1 LLTLQKQANHRCG
14 DYSEEHLMKIFA
26 AIDLKDG
33 KCVRL
38 TQGDPNAEIIYGE
51 NPAAIAETWE
61 TIGVDWL
68 HVVNLDGAFG
78 DLQKSAKNIDALQAI
93 LDRVQTPVQFGGGL
107 RNPEDI
113 EQALNLGV
121 NRIIVG
127 SLAADRPRQMLDIL
141 GQFGPEQIVL
151 GLDVKDGRVA
161 THGWRQLAETDP
173 IKLVQ
178 LIHTAGLAH
187 VIYTDISRDGMLS
200 GVNVEA
206 TVALARAGNP
216 SPGSKR
222 RFQVIASGGVAGLE
236 DVKRIKAVEN
246 EGIEGLIIGKAL
258 YTGAVDLAEAMRIAH
273 AE

>member
-1 LLTLQKQANHRCG
+1 MN
-14 DYSEEHLMKIFA
+14 IFA

-38 TQGDPNAEIIYGE
+38 VQGDPNAETVYGDD
-51 NPAAIAETWE
+51 PAAIADTWE

-78 DLQKSAKNIDALQAI
+78 KPTQAAKNIDALQAI
-93 LDRVQTPVQFGGGL
+93 LDQVDTPVQFGGGL
-107 RNPEDI
+107 RAPEDI
-113 EQALNLGV
+113 ERALEMGV
-121 NRIIVG
+121 SRVVIG

-141 GQFGPEQIVL
+141 GRFGPEQVVL
-151 GLDVKDGRVA
+151 GLDVKQGRVA

-187 VIYTDISRDGMLS
+187 VIFTDVSRDGMLT
-200 GVNVEA
+200 GLNVEA
-206 TVALARAGNP
+206 TVGLARAGNP
-216 SPGSKR
+216 DPTARR
-222 RFQVIASGGVAGLE
+222 RFQVIASGGVASLE
-236 DVKRIKAVEN
+236 DVKRVKAVEH

-258 YTGAVDLAEAMRIAH
+258 YTGAVDLAAAMLIAH
-273 AE
+273 A